1 MGQQQL
7 LLIVLGVIVVSIAVA
22 TGVSMFVESYDHEIL
37 DMMLQRMNEI
47 SAQANQYRMKP
58 RATGGGGG
66 TYRGF
71 QSFENNALSYA
82 FASETVGYEDYAKVY
97 LISKS
102 TTSADGSFHGGRFYC
117 YGIVDINGLNRVYL
131 WDPQEGVWD
140 TISGG
145 E

>member
-7 LLIVLGVIVVSIAVA
+7 LLILLGVIVVSIAVA
-22 TGVSMFVESYDHEIL
+22 TGVNIFVQSYDQEIL
-37 DMMLQRMNEI
+37 DMMLQRMNEL
-47 SAQANQYRMKP
+47 SVQANQYRMKP

-66 TYRGF
+66 SFTGF
-71 QSFENNALSYA
+71 QIYENNALNYA
-82 FASETVGYEDYAKVY
+82 FASETIGYQDYAKIY

-102 TTSADGSFHGGRFYC
+102 TTSAEGSHAGGRFYC
-117 YGIVDINGLNRVYL
+117 YGLVDIYGIKSVYL

-140 TISGG
+140 TITGG